1 MTQRTQLIPADLEK
15 FDLHLKT
22 PGNGQILVLFYNKER
37 RPVGGI
43 LIYLFDIVECDL
55 LFCHDLVKARPL
67 PSYLPAEIDKHWVI
81 EKNGY
86 RIRIRCNGV
95 LVLDQTVSRGA
106 CDDPDYYDQ
115 SKYWGQKVSS
125 IRFSIGDYYDT
136 ATAYYYIDSG

>member
-1 MTQRTQLIPADLEK
+1 MTRTQLIPADLEK

-22 PGNGQILVLFYNKER
+22 PGNGQILVQFYNKER
-37 RPVGGI
+37 RAVGGFVISFSI
-43 LIYLFDIVECDL
+43 LLYNL
-55 LFCHDLVKARPL
+55 LFCHDHDKDWLPL
-67 PSYLPAEIDKHWVI
+67 PSYLPAEKDKHWVI
-81 EKNGY
+81 EKNSY

-115 SKYWGQKVSS
+115 SNYWGQKVSS

>member
-1 MTQRTQLIPADLEK
+1 MHLYQLKIS
-15 FDLHLKT
+15 
-22 PGNGQILVLFYNKER
+22 Q
-37 RPVGGI
+37 
-43 LIYLFDIVECDL
+43 
-55 LFCHDLVKARPL
+55 
-67 PSYLPAEIDKHWVI
+67 SLPAEIDKHWVI